1 MTLHLRVV
9 AQSVVGLVRKNNQDS
24 GYASPQLLVVADGMG
39 GAAAGDLASAVA
51 IDVIKGLDTPELLAP
66 ESSAPTETD
75 EHAETDEQI
84 QTDVQLQTDEGVEQ
98 TVIVPLAED
107 TEDADATAEQP
118 PILVQG
124 AAGRNPL
131 LGRLE
136 AAIDEANERIAD
148 QVAADYTLE
157 GMGTTVTGAIFDGT
171 QLALAHIGDS
181 RAYLLRD
188 GFLEQLSHD
197 HSWVQSLVDDGKI
210 TPEEAAYH
218 PHRSLLLKVLNGQ
231 PANDP
236 DLTSVSLQ
244 AGDRVLFCSD
254 GLSGMVDDPEI
265 AELMAVPDL
274 DRAVSELVEAAL
286 VGGGIDNITV
296 ILAEAVDGPAPSETQ
311 ASETQASET
320 PVTETAVI
328 LGAAAER
335 EIPVA
340 PRRTHFET
348 DVPDFPDVDD
358 DEDFDL
364 ERGGGTTAT
373 AGVAA
378 GQQADDESR
387 YAPRAPAKRRG
398 LRTLLIG
405 LAVLLITAAGLGA
418 GYAWTR
424 TQYFVG
430 ADNTQVAIFQG
441 LPDGIP
447 GLPLS
452 QVYEVQDLPV
462 ASLPPFYQAQV
473 IAGIE
478 VADLNAARATVD
490 QLKQEAARC
499 AKPPLVPTPS
509 ATTTGSPKPIP
520 TPNGSSSTSPS
531 PSPTSTVIG
540 PKVPYET
547 ASPAPTQTA
556 ATPAAP
562 QDC

>member
-51 IDVIKGLDTPELLAP
+51 IGVIKDLDTPELLAP
-66 ESSAPTETD
+66 EQPAPDEPAAATVPAEPVEIETSQ
-75 EHAETDEQI
+75 E
-84 QTDVQLQTDEGVEQ
+84 VEQ
-98 TVIVPLAED
+98 TIIVPLGEQ
-107 TEDADATAEQP
+107 TAEQP
-118 PILVQG
+118 ATLVQG
-124 AAGRNPL
+124 AVGRNPL

-136 AAIDEANERIAD
+136 TAIGEANERIAD

-157 GMGTTVTGAIFDGT
+157 GMGTTVTGAIFDGN

-188 GFLEQLSHD
+188 GLLEQLSHD

-236 DLTSVSLQ
+236 DLTSVPLQ

-254 GLSGMVDDPEI
+254 GLSGMVDDHEI
-265 AELMAVPDL
+265 AALMAVPDL
-274 DRAVSELVEAAL
+274 DQAVTELVEAAL
-286 VGGGIDNITV
+286 AGGGIDNITV
-296 ILAEAVDGPAPSETQ
+296 VLAEAVAGPAPVENGATENG
-311 ASETQASET
+311 A
-320 PVTETAVI
+320 TETALI

-335 EIPVA
+335 EIPAA
-340 PRRTHFET
+340 PRRTHFEEGALG
-348 DVPDFPDVDD
+348 VPGAGQDD
-358 DEDFDL
+358 DLDPG
-364 ERGGGTTAT
+364 RRVAGPAT
-373 AGVAA
+373 AARTAVDP
-378 GQQADDESR
+378 QTDDESR

-405 LAVLLITAAGLGA
+405 LAVLLVTAAGLGA

-447 GLPLS
+447 GLSLS

-462 ASLPPFYQAQV
+462 ASLPPYYQAQV
-473 IAGIE
+473 ISGIE
-478 VADLNAARATVD
+478 VADLDAARATVE
-490 QLKQEAARC
+490 QLKREAARC
-499 AKPPLVPTPS
+499 ARPPLSPTPGP
-509 ATTTGSPKPIP
+509 TGSPKPIP
-520 TPNGSSSTSPS
+520 TPNGSTGSTSPS
-531 PSPTSTVIG
+531 PTVIG
-540 PKVPYET
+540 PRVPS
-547 ASPAPTQTA
+547 ASPTSPTPSETTS
-556 ATPAAP
+556 TPATP

>member
-51 IDVIKGLDTPELLAP
+51 IDVIKALDTPELLTSDSASAASEERA
-66 ESSAPTETD
+66 ESPAGD
-75 EHAETDEQI
+75 
-84 QTDVQLQTDEGVEQ
+84 GVEQ
-98 TVIVPLAED
+98 TIIVPIGDERSEA
-107 TEDADATAEQP
+107 ADGTDEQP
-118 PILVQG
+118 ATPIPG

-136 AAIDEANERIAD
+136 TAISEANERIAD

-157 GMGTTVTGAIFDGT
+157 GMGTTVTGAIFDGS

-181 RAYLLRD
+181 RAYLLHE
-188 GFLEQLSHD
+188 GLLEQLSHD

-236 DLTSVSLQ
+236 DLTTVPLQ
-244 AGDRVLFCSD
+244 AGDRLLFCSD
-254 GLSGMVDDPEI
+254 GLSGMVDDDEI
-265 AELMAVPDL
+265 AALMAVPDVNQ
-274 DRAVSELVEAAL
+274 AVSELVDAAL
-286 VGGGIDNITV
+286 AGGGIDNITV
-296 ILAEAVDGPAPSETQ
+296 ILAEAVAGPPPTEAATAES
-311 ASETQASET
+311 A
-320 PVTETAVI
+320 VT
-328 LGAAAER
+328 LGAAADR
-335 EIPVA
+335 EIPAA
-340 PRRTHFET
+340 PRRTHVET
-348 DVPDFPDVDD
+348 GVLGFSGADD
-358 DEDFDL
+358 DSQFDQD
-364 ERGGGTTAT
+364 RGAHASAAVPPGTGEPT
-373 AGVAA
+373 
-378 GQQADDESR
+378 ADDESR

-398 LRTLLIG
+398 LRTLLVG
-405 LAVLLITAAGLGA
+405 LAVLLVTAAGLGA

-430 ADNTQVAIFQG
+430 ADNAQVAIFQG

-452 QVYEVQDLPV
+452 EVYEVQDLPV
-462 ASLPPFYQAQV
+462 ASLPPYYQAQV

-490 QLKQEAARC
+490 QLKREAARC
-499 AKPPLVPTPS
+499 ARPPLTPIPTP
-509 ATTTGSPKPIP
+509 TPTGSPKSGP
-520 TPNGSSSTSPS
+520 TPNKSG
-531 PSPTSTVIG
+531 SPTPTVIG
-540 PKVPYET
+540 PRVPSVSPT
-547 ASPAPTQTA
+547 VSSSPAASPAP
-556 ATPAAP
+556 